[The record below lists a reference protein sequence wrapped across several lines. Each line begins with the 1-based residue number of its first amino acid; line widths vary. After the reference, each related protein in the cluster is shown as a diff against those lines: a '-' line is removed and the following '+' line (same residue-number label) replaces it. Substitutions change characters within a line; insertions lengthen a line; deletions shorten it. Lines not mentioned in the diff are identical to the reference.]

1 MIYRIQK
8 TIICKYIQLV
18 EKDSVSASD
27 ISSFITEIEE
37 LYSKRIL
44 IRDDVFRQKI
54 ELILKNVGKDLQKAK
69 RKRSVKEVKLEIA
82 NDFYQV
88 LKTDIKGIEYNKVN
102 LSDLDQIEAQEALP
116 ITLSNVMFAI
126 ENVLISKRKLSD
138 ENSVEK
144 HTANHL
150 INIFGKD
157 KVHQQY
163 SIGGFLAL
171 KSDIDIGN
179 GQVGIEIKLVDKMT
193 ATIKQRLIGQ
203 VVYYTKRYYGNNLIT
218 VLVGKNPID
227 AKTTELKEFI
237 EELGSPVIYLKG
249 LNL

>member
-8 TIICKYIQLV
+8 TIIHKYLKLV
-18 EKDSVSASD
+18 EKDSVSANE
-27 ISSFITEIEE
+27 ISSFIAEIEE

-44 IRDDVFRQKI
+44 TQEGVFKQKI
-54 ELILKNVGKDLQKAK
+54 ELILKNVSKDFQKAK

-82 NDFYQV
+82 NDFYKV
-88 LKTDIKGIEYNKVN
+88 LEADIEGVDYGKTN
-102 LSDLDQIEAQEALP
+102 LSDLSQIEAQEPLSISHSNLILAL
-116 ITLSNVMFAI
+116 
-126 ENVLISKRKLSD
+126 ENILIPKRKLSD
-138 ENSVEK
+138 ESSVEK
-144 HTANHL
+144 HIANYL

-203 VVYYTKRYYGNNLIT
+203 VVYYTKRYYGSNLIT

-237 EELGSPVIYLKG
+237 EELGSPVIYLQG
-249 LNL
+249 LSL